1 VARARRAITNSAFV
15 VAILIACAANA
26 TGLGDRLATDDP
38 RALDA
43 AVTAIEKAG
52 DADELYAAARACEDK
67 LVDLDRALRLYVRV
81 GAEFPNASVALAA
94 DKHRA
99 RLHALIGEGHA
110 REAQE
115 LAKLVAEAGRLS
127 PADVIR
133 RGDALSHATWP
144 GAAEATL
151 WLAEWL
157 RRDAI
162 ANARP
167 AELDDADARFGFL
180 AATWPS
186 SPEATRAA
194 SGRAGAAIDA
204 HAWARA
210 EQLIAALPATTPED
224 VAVRDDLLH
233 ELGLGQFRARL
244 YGAAWVALIVI
255 VIALLASLGEAIAR
269 GGRPRLRPPIEIWF
283 LGPVAL
289 VLAGASFTAHQA
301 IAPAVL
307 RIAVTGIVLA
317 WISGAT
323 LDVLRT
329 HGRAYRARSIVH
341 IALCFIGV
349 LAVAYIALTSGGLLD
364 MLSETVRFG
373 PE

>member
-15 VAILIACAANA
+15 VAILIACVANA
-26 TGLGDRLATDDP
+26 TGEQLATDDP

-67 LVDLDRALRLYVRV
+67 LVDLERALRLYDRV
-81 GAEFPNASVALAA
+81 SHEFPNASVALAA
-94 DKHRA
+94 DKRGAHLR
-99 RLHALIGEGHA
+99 ALIGDGHA
-110 REAQE
+110 REAKDFAQ
-115 LAKLVAEAGRLS
+115 LVADNRAS

-133 RGDALSHATWP
+133 RGDALSRATWP

-151 WLAEWL
+151 WLADWL

-162 ANARP
+162 ANARL
-167 AELDDADARFGFL
+167 AELDDADARYAFL
-180 AATWPS
+180 VATWPS

-204 HAWARA
+204 HTWPRA
-210 EQLIAALPATTPED
+210 EQLIAALPSATPED
-224 VAVRDDLLH
+224 LAVRDDLERALAR
-233 ELGLGQFRARL
+233 GQFRARL
-244 YGAAWVALIVI
+244 YTAAWIALL
-255 VIALLASLGEAIAR
+255 VIALALVASLAEAIAR
-269 GGRPRLRPPIEIWF
+269 GGRPHLRPPIEIWF

-289 VLAGASFTAHQA
+289 VLVGASFTAHQA

-307 RIAVTGIVLA
+307 RIAITGIALA

-323 LDVLRT
+323 LDALRT
-329 HGRAYRARSIVH
+329 HDRPYRARSILH
-341 IALCFIGV
+341 IALCAVGV
-349 LAVAYIALTSGGLLD
+349 LAVAYIALTGGGLLD

-373 PE
+373 PDA

>member
-26 TGLGDRLATDDP
+26 TDLGDRLATDDP

-43 AVTAIEKAG
+43 AIGAIEHRG
-52 DADELYAAARACEDK
+52 DADELYAAGRVCEDK
-67 LVDLDRALRLYVRV
+67 LVDLDRALRLYDRV
-81 GAEFPNASVALAA
+81 SREFPNASVALAA
-94 DKHRA
+94 DKRGAHLRA
-99 RLHALIGEGHA
+99 LTGEGHA
-110 REAQE
+110 REAQDF
-115 LAKLVAEAGRLS
+115 AKLVAEAERTS
-127 PADVIR
+127 AADVIR

-144 GAAEATL
+144 GAPEATL

-167 AELDDADARFGFL
+167 TELDGADARFAL
-180 AATWPS
+180 LVATWPS
-186 SPEATRAA
+186 SIEASRAA

-210 EQLIAALPATTPED
+210 EQLIAALSVATPED
-224 VAVRDDLLH
+224 VAVRDDLQRALAR
-233 ELGLGQFRARL
+233 GQFRARL
-244 YGAAWVALIVI
+244 FSAAWIALVVI
-255 VIALLASLGEAIAR
+255 VLALLASLGEAIAR

-289 VLAGASFTAHQA
+289 VLAIASVTAHQA

-307 RIAVTGIVLA
+307 RIAVTGLA
-317 WISGAT
+317 LVWISGAT

-329 HGRAYRARSIVH
+329 RERAYRARSILH
-341 IALCFIGV
+341 IALCLIGV
-349 LAVAYIALTSGGLLD
+349 LAVAYIALTGGGLLD
-364 MLSETVRFG
+364 MLAETARFG